1 MTIFQTTFDIPN
13 WILQGLQTG
22 EYVRIGGVIRDS
34 NTKQIVAMLREVS
47 PNISGIGNLLTSAS
61 PVLGILNL
69 SVSVI
74 NLGVSVIGFTLISNK
89 VKKVEESCKD
99 ELNKL
104 EEKIQSNINHL
115 HRKFD
120 ISVYANF
127 RSALDLANKSQTMVN
142 PENRRNMST
151 LAINRFL
158 DAQYIYSNYVED
170 SLQENIITLTDKYIT
185 LLALTY
191 IASAR
196 CCLELGEINDAVI
209 SLQEGSKL
217 IRNYVE
223 QYIKILLISEPIGTK
238 ILEGNIL
245 HGDNFIILNKGD
257 YSYEIESLVN
267 LSKIAKICKWLDPQ
281 LNNILDD
288 KSLLLEAEE
297 RNLVKIIQNKIL
309 PERLVDAAIPIAVA
323 SAIPI
328 FGGFIANKIAEE
340 TGDKIVQDIRE
351 NSINSQILL
360 IKMEKI
366 EQIIETYH
374 RFESYLL
381 ELQFIQKQGI
391 NFKDW
396 LELVPNT
403 EIQKATSEN
412 IPIILLEAL
421 NI

>member
-1 MTIFQTTFDIPN
+1 MTIFKTTFDIPN

-340 TGDKIVQDIRE
+340 TGEKIVQDIRE